1 MQDTRDKQK
10 VELKTKQVNGRGG
23 APALMH
29 CPAAVEAAPNPE
41 KRGEYAHTPSG
52 PYSAAARAPLS
63 RTARSAL
70 DKVRVLFKQHHHL
83 LQQTSFLMYSSTQL
97 YEGPPHGPRVWLRGW
112 KLYWLALAACF
123 SRIFCSLSSGCLVRG
138 VRGCGG
144 HRLGSHLG
152 LLGLFVFRFRF

>member
-97 YEGPPHGPRVWLRGW
+97 YEGPPHGAKGLAAGMEAVLTGISCMLFAYILLSVLWLSSTGRSWLRW
-112 KLYWLALAACF
+112 PPSRF
-123 SRIFCSLSSGCLVRG
+123 SLGPAWAVR
-138 VRGCGG
+138 
-144 HRLGSHLG
+144 
-152 LLGLFVFRFRF
+152 F